1 MSFGVVNTTLMAVF
15 ERIREFGLLKALGMK
30 PMGIII
36 EVLIESFLLLTLG
49 MIVGNVLGF
58 LSSMALAH
66 TGIDLSA
73 LAEGME
79 FVGMSRVI
87 YPIIQ
92 GKDVFLANLV
102 VFSLGLLVSVYPAV
116 IAARFSPVE
125 AMAHN

>member
-1 MSFGVVNTTLMAVF
+1 
-15 ERIREFGLLKALGMK
+15 
-30 PMGIII
+30 
-36 EVLIESFLLLTLG
+36 

-58 LSSMALAH
+58 LTGTALAH

-102 VFSLGLLVSVYPAV
+102 VFLLGLLVSVYPAV
-116 IAARFSPVE
+116 IAARFNPVE